1 MMFPN
6 NQQLRVFSEIV
17 RTPST
22 IGKLAQM
29 TGMHRR
35 SVKII
40 IKSLIDKGFVA
51 EKKEGNRIFYHAAD
65 LRRIKR
71 KYLTELDSIKLA
83 IPGLSAA
90 YEETKDSQV
99 INLLKGRYGLRSV
112 LLDEI
117 IKGKEVCSFQLS
129 GIRPEYADEYH
140 ANADRRKKLG
150 IHLRVL
156 TPFAGEQY
164 PLSTVRKTRM
174 KGRISAYVYSNKTTF
189 VYDSAEQKILTV
201 KIPEIN
207 GYFRELFENEW
218 KKRIL
223 K

>member
-1 MMFPN
+1 MMFQS

-17 RTPST
+17 RAPST
-22 IGKLAQM
+22 IGKIAQM

-40 IKSLIDKGFVA
+40 VKGLADKGYVA
-51 EKKEGNRIFYHAAD
+51 EKKDGNRIFYHAAD
-65 LRRIKR
+65 LRRIKN
-71 KYLTELDSIKLA
+71 KYFSELDSIRQA

-117 IKGKEVCSFQLS
+117 IKGKEVCSFQLT

-150 IHLRVL
+150 IHLKVL
-156 TPFAGEQY
+156 TPFAGEPY
-164 PLSTVRKTRM
+164 PLSTVRKTKM

-201 KIPEIN
+201 KIPEITA
-207 GYFRELFENEW
+207 YFREQFEKEW
-218 KKRIL
+218 KK
-223 K
+223 